1 MKAGLA
7 VGQFEELQDDP
18 PAQPMR
24 RVAKAVK
31 SAVGA
36 GHEDMVK
43 RADLDSAVA
52 VLRADTYRALRIQ
65 GVGAVGRLKVR
76 ARVTLSEQAPSSVP
90 AAPVSG
96 GYPRPASWR

>member
-1 MKAGLA
+1 MVLA
-7 VGQFEELQDDP
+7 QRTKRCGDH
-18 PAQPMR
+18 PAILRCFSGMCS
-24 RVAKAVK
+24 
-31 SAVGA
+31 SAVIFA
-36 GHEDMVK
+36 EDMIK

-90 AAPVSG
+90 AASVSG